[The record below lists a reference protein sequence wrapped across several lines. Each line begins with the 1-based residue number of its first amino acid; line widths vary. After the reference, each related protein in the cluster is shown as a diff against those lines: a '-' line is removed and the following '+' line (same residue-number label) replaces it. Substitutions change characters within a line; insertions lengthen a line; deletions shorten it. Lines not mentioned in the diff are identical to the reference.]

1 MVGVLREQEV
11 DVVLGSRFLG
21 HTENMPFRRRL
32 VLKAAV
38 VLTRLTTGV
47 QLTDAHNGMRVMTA
61 AAARRLHIVQ
71 DQMAHA
77 SEFVAQAGRLG
88 LRIAEVPVTI
98 SYTRYS
104 LEKGQRLSNSVRI
117 LMDLVVGWLL
127 R

>member
-1 MVGVLREQEV
+1 
-11 DVVLGSRFLG
+11 
-21 HTENMPFRRRL
+21 
-32 VLKAAV
+32 
-38 VLTRLTTGV
+38 
-47 QLTDAHNGMRVMTA
+47 
-61 AAARRLHIVQ
+61 
-71 DQMAHA
+71 MAHA